1 MYIFAVRSLID
12 PTFCGI
18 FVCDPLLF
26 KCQIKRWLYLSVNV
40 MSTKLL
46 KYWGWDHQFTWSSE
60 PREGLAIVRHRCY
73 LHFSFLTKSI
83 GSVPVGPRNR
93 TRELPLCSRVLH
105 RLSYSPAADLA
116 IERERYFTTGKRAKR
131 TKLDFRC
138 PICRSANGQAK
149 TSLTDARQPE
159 VRPSYF

>member
-1 MYIFAVRSLID
+1 
-12 PTFCGI
+12 
-18 FVCDPLLF
+18 
-26 KCQIKRWLYLSVNV
+26 

-60 PREGLAIVRHRCY
+60 PREGLAIVRQRRY

-93 TRELPLCSRVLH
+93 TRDLPLCSRVLH
-105 RLSYSPAADLA
+105 RLSY
-116 IERERYFTTGKRAKR
+116 RERYLTTGKRAKR

-138 PICRSANGQAK
+138 PICRSAIGQAK
-149 TSLTDARQPE
+149 TSLSDARQPE
-159 VRPSYF
+159 VRPSTFSYALTLTNLYCSVSVLL

>member
-1 MYIFAVRSLID
+1 
-12 PTFCGI
+12 
-18 FVCDPLLF
+18 
-26 KCQIKRWLYLSVNV
+26 

-46 KYWGWDHQFTWSSE
+46 KYWRWYHQFTWSSE
-60 PREGLAIVRHRCY
+60 PREGLAIVRQRRY

-93 TRELPLCSRVLH
+93 TRDLPLCSRVLH

-116 IERERYFTTGKRAKR
+116 TERERYLTTGKRAKR

-138 PICRSANGQAK
+138 PICRSAIGQAK
-149 TSLTDARQPE
+149 TSLSDARQPE
-159 VRPSYF
+159 VRPSPFQLYALTPTNLYC